1 MALLMEN
8 KYARCSEKTRRNGL
22 YLLLVIAFVG
32 IMLPQTATAQERF
45 QELYAPKTVQKYK
58 MRSMRIDLYAG
69 TDGVDSAQL
78 LQREPDFTERFF
90 YDEEGRPNLYEATDV
105 NIRKHGTAGPHLLSR
120 FEYSDNGLESHR
132 HDSTAFGR
140 ASEWHFKRNAVGKSV
155 EDRMF
160 LPDTNLVCIQKQY
173 LYDLKGRL
181 QKIKTNRSRAGEGLS
196 DECVWVFFIHDNQS
210 FNATSLSPQDMAR
223 CQCNLEYLDDE
234 GHAVRRVVYDST
246 GTIALTVLLTY
257 DRTGKPIRM
266 EWLDGV
272 GKVLK
277 AWVDIVYGRN
287 GLVTIDV
294 GGSDISAE
302 NTLGRFG
309 MMGQAFV
316 VEHWVDWKLLRE
328 LRIKTGGHES
338 LRYLFDYSFR
348 N

>member
-1 MALLMEN
+1 MEN
-8 KYARCSEKTRRNGL
+8 RYVKRMGKNRLQNVWL
-22 YLLLVIAFVG
+22 VLVIVLTG
-32 IMLPQTATAQERF
+32 MLIPQEIWSQERF
-45 QELYAPKTVQKYK
+45 QELYAPKTAAKYK
-58 MRSMRIDLYAG
+58 MRFMRIDLYAG
-69 TDGVDSAQL
+69 AEGLDSTQL

-90 YDEEGRPNLYEATDV
+90 YDEQGRPNLYEATDV
-105 NIRKHGTAGPHLLSR
+105 NIRKQGTPAPHLLSR
-120 FEYSDNGLESHR
+120 FDYSENGLESHR

-140 ASEWHFKRNAVGKSV
+140 ASEWHFKRNAVGSAA
-155 EDRMF
+155 EDLMF

-173 LYDLKGRL
+173 LYDAKGRL
-181 QKIKTNRSRAGEGLS
+181 QKINTNRSRLGEGLS
-196 DECVWVFFIHDNQS
+196 DECVWVFFIHDNHS

-223 CQCNLEYLDDE
+223 CQCSLEYLDDE

-287 GLVTIDV
+287 GLVTVEV

-302 NTLGRFG
+302 NTLGAFG

-328 LRIKTGGHES
+328 LRIKIGGREA